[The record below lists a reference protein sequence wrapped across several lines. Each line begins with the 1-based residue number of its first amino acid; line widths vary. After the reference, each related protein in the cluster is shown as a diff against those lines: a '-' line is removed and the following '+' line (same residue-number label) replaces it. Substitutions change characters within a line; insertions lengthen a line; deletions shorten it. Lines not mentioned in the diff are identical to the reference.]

1 MKRLSA
7 AILSVILA
15 CLVPVAAFAA
25 GWETDEIHGVKKY
38 QKADGQYAAAQ
49 WVDIEG
55 KQYYFYTT
63 GEMATGWVKDGDNWY
78 YCENSGERRYSDLKT
93 DVFTFKIDK
102 KTGICSNFTD
112 NRTPSEQAGWWPT
125 NLGND
130 ELVKEAALG
139 YIVFYNNQW
148 WTTPEAAWIVLN
160 PVTVYEHDI
169 SADSVPADR
178 FTAADLQIEEP
189 QQQTESITGL
199 WW

>member
-7 AILSVILA
+7 VILSIALA

-25 GWETDEIHGVKKY
+25 GWETDETHGVKKY
-38 QKADGQYAAAQ
+38 QKPDGQYAAGE
-49 WVDIEG
+49 WVNIDG
-55 KQYYFYTT
+55 NQYYFYTT
-63 GEMATGWVKDGDNWY
+63 GEMATGWVKDGDNWC

-112 NRTPSEQAGWWPT
+112 NHTPSKQAGWWPT

-139 YIVFYNNQW
+139 RIVFYNNQW
-148 WTTPEAAWIVLN
+148 WTTPEAAWTTLN
-160 PVTVYEHDI
+160 PVTVYEHDV
-169 SADSVPADR
+169 SADTESADR

-189 QQQTESITGL
+189 QQRAESITGL
-199 WW
+199 W

>member
-7 AILSVILA
+7 VILSIALA

-25 GWETDEIHGVKKY
+25 GWETDETHGVKKY
-38 QKADGQYAAAQ
+38 QKPDGQYAAGE
-49 WVDIEG
+49 WVNIDG
-55 KQYYFYTT
+55 NQYYFYTT
-63 GEMATGWVKDGDNWY
+63 GEMATGWVKDGDNWC

-112 NRTPSEQAGWWPT
+112 NHTPSEQAGWWPT

-139 YIVFYNNQW
+139 RIVFYNNQW
-148 WTTPEAAWIVLN
+148 WTTPEAAWTTLN
-160 PVTVYEHDI
+160 PVTMYEHDV
-169 SADSVPADR
+169 SADTESADR

-189 QQQTESITGL
+189 QQRAESTTGL
-199 WW
+199 W

>member
-7 AILSVILA
+7 VILSIALA
-15 CLVPVAAFAA
+15 CLVPVAVFAA
-25 GWETDEIHGVKKY
+25 GWETDETHRVKKY
-38 QKADGQYAAAQ
+38 QKPDGQYAAGE
-49 WVDIEG
+49 WVNIDG
-55 KQYYFYTT
+55 NQYYFYTT

-102 KTGICSNFTD
+102 KTGICSNFID
-112 NRTPSEQAGWWPT
+112 NHTPSEQAGWWPT

-139 YIVFYNNQW
+139 RIVFYNNQW
-148 WTTPEAAWIVLN
+148 WTTPEAAWTTLN
-160 PVTVYEHDI
+160 PVTVYEHDV
-169 SADSVPADR
+169 SADTESADR
-178 FTAADLQIEEP
+178 FTAADLQIEES

-199 WW
+199 W

>member
-7 AILSVILA
+7 AILSIALA

-25 GWETDEIHGVKKY
+25 GWETDETHGVKKY
-38 QKADGQYAAAQ
+38 QKPDGQYAAGE
-49 WVDIEG
+49 WVNIDAN
-55 KQYYFYTT
+55 QYYFYTT

-112 NRTPSEQAGWWPT
+112 NHIPSEQAGWWPT

-130 ELVKEAALG
+130 ELVKESALG

-148 WTTPEAAWIVLN
+148 WTTPEVAWIILN
-160 PVTVYEHDI
+160 PVMVYEHDV
-169 SADSVPADR
+169 SADTESADR

-199 WW
+199 W

>member
-7 AILSVILA
+7 VILSIALA
-15 CLVPVAAFAA
+15 CLVPVAAFAT
-25 GWETDEIHGVKKY
+25 GWETDEIHGVRKY
-38 QKADGQYAAAQ
+38 QKPDGQYAAGE
-49 WVDIEG
+49 WVNIDG
-55 KQYYFYTT
+55 NQYYFYTT
-63 GEMATGWVKDGDNWY
+63 GEVATGWVKDGDNWY

-93 DVFTFKIDK
+93 DVFIFKIDK

-139 YIVFYNNQW
+139 RIVFYNNQW
-148 WTTPEAAWIVLN
+148 WTTPEAAWTTLN
-160 PVTVYEHDI
+160 PVTVYKHDV
-169 SADSVPADR
+169 SADTESADR

-199 WW
+199 W